1 MTTGSDS
8 TAHPSLSLL
17 SPSLSV
23 TDCCAAGKQ
32 LCRANHFVL
41 AHLLPTETREVIKKE
56 QYLNNESQV
65 IRELQIKAMR
75 YPLHLLEQPRFRTLS
90 PPNAGQGAERQGLLQ
105 RRLQVRNTDPL
116 VDGSRVSC
124 EFFHHV
130 SMIIPLGIYPNEPKT
145 HVHSKASKDS
155 CKRVI

>member
-8 TAHPSLSLL
+8 STHPSLSLL

-23 TDCCAAGKQ
+23 TDCCAAGKER
-32 LCRANHFVL
+32 CRANHFVL
-41 AHLLPTETREVIKKE
+41 AHLLPTKTHEVIKKE

-65 IRELQIKAMR
+65 IRELQIKAMY

-90 PPNAGQGAERQGLLQ
+90 PPNAGAGSEWQGLLQ
-105 RRLQVRNTDPL
+105 RQLQVRNTDPL

-124 EFFHHV
+124 EFSHLV
-130 SMIIPLGIYPNEPKT
+130 STIIPLGIYPNEPKT

-155 CKRVI
+155 CNRVI